1 MFKKLFVIFTLLLA
15 VSIPALAGNWMIPIA
30 DNAIPF
36 PNANLM
42 GVSISTGATTGHYIK
57 NGNTMLYD
65 IYIVKDSTGTK
76 GTVTLKDYA
85 GTTTVVAIGV
95 NANVLNT
102 PYCYGIMPLAA
113 AGIPLRLATGLKIQV
128 SGVTPTGGT
137 IKFYALYR

>member
-15 VSIPALAGNWMIPIA
+15 VSIPALAGNWITPIA

-42 GVSISTGATTGHYIK
+42 GVSISTGSITGHYIK
-57 NGNTMLYD
+57 NGSTLLYD

-76 GTVTLKDYA
+76 GTITLRDYA
-85 GTTTVVAIGV
+85 GSTIVLALGV
-95 NANVLNT
+95 STNLLNT
-102 PYCYGIMPLAA
+102 ESSYSVLPLAK
-113 AGIPLRLATGLKIQV
+113 AGIPIRLATGLKITV